1 MSDSDRLLQTLRTI
15 AEYCRPFP
23 ISQIAKDAADEI
35 ERLRAAT
42 PDTPSAPVSPNPR
55 STGRRLS

>member
-15 AEYCRPFP
+15 AEFCRPFP

-42 PDTPSAPVSPNPR
+42 APR
-55 STGRRLS
+55 SRARETALKQRAVSS